1 VATRTAATP
10 KASGGPRG
18 ADARERGSLDLARGP
33 LCLVAAAVVF
43 GLVVLWPE
51 RQEVWFLNDASVHRS
66 MVRWAADRIRDGHLP
81 FDGWYPYLSL
91 GASRF
96 HHYQS
101 LPHITTGLLS
111 LLGGEATFRWSLY
124 LLLACWPVAVYVG
137 GRLLGLGPWPA
148 AAAALVSPLL
158 SSAAGLGYEWG
169 SYVWRGSGAWAQLW
183 GMWALPFAWGLS
195 WRAIARGRRLWL
207 AALILGITICAHLL
221 TGYLAMVSLA
231 VFVLVTPRESWTRL
245 LRAAVVAIGALLAA
259 AWMLVPLL
267 MDAGWT
273 VNDEFSRGTFYYD
286 SFGARRI
293 MRWFVTGDLFDAR
306 RLPLLTGLLAVGL
319 VVAVVQ
325 ARRREPPRV
334 VIGLGFVAL
343 LLFFGRPT
351 LGPVIDLLPGGGDL
365 FLRRFISGVH
375 LAGLYLIGLGG
386 VYVAHLC
393 VRLARRW
400 TPSPI
405 PAVALACA
413 VAVVLVAPAARE
425 RIGYEHQGAV
435 WIDEQARA
443 EATDGV
449 GFAALVER
457 AQELGPGRIFAGLRG
472 PSIPAYRIGQVPGFA
487 ALLNQQ
493 ADGVGFTRPTW
504 SLMSPAE
511 YRFETGNAIHREL
524 FGVRYVILP
533 EDQPIPSAERVAQ
546 IGRHVLWR
554 ISETTYLDVVDTI
567 APIAADRRNLGR
579 QMAPYLSSG
588 LYADRRVP
596 TVALGGRT
604 AARPTLGP
612 GDLPAR
618 PPGIVVGGSADL
630 AGGVF
635 EGTVDMERPGVVLV
649 KASYDPRFVAT
660 VDGAEVPTQML
671 APALVGIP
679 VPTGEHEVRLEYH
692 PFPDYL
698 VLFAIGVA
706 AVLGLWFLG
715 RRRVL
720 DPFDGHRSAASSVR
734 RGHAGTG
741 GRSPQRRAG
750 AGPLTLGPAHER
762 TRGVWLP
769 RGHEP
774 DTLRFVAD
782 PPRSVSLSRRRQQGH
797 VRIIPFAGTCRG

>member
-10 KASGGPRG
+10 TPSVGPRR
-18 ADARERGSLDLARGP
+18 ADARAHRWRDPARLP
-33 LCLVAAAVVF
+33 FCLVAAAVVF
-43 GLVVLWPE
+43 GLIVLWPE

-66 MVRWAADRIRDGHLP
+66 MVRWAADRIRDGQLP

-101 LPHITTGLLS
+101 LPHITTALLS
-111 LLGGEATFRWSLY
+111 LVGGEATFRWTLY
-124 LLLACWPVAVYVG
+124 LLLACWPIAVYSG

-169 SYVWRGSGAWAQLW
+169 SYVWRGSGTWAQLW

-195 WRAIARGRRLWL
+195 WRAIANGRRLWL
-207 AALILGITICAHLL
+207 AALVLGITICVHLL
-221 TGYLAMVSLA
+221 TGYLALVSLA
-231 VFVLVTPRESWTRL
+231 VFVLAAPREIWRRL
-245 LRAAVVAIGALLAA
+245 LCAGVVAAGALLAA

-267 MDAGWT
+267 TDAGWT

-286 SFGARRI
+286 SFGATRI
-293 MRWFVTGDLFDAR
+293 MRWLVAGDLFDAK

-319 VVAVVQ
+319 IVAVVQ
-325 ARRREPPRV
+325 GRRREPPRV
-334 VIGLGFVAL
+334 VIGLGLVAL

-386 VYVAHLC
+386 VFVVHLC
-393 VRLARRW
+393 VRLVRRW

-405 PAVALACA
+405 PAVAVAIA
-413 VAVVLVAPAARE
+413 IAVVLVAPAAWE

-435 WIDEQARA
+435 WIGEQARA

-457 AQELGPGRIFAGLRG
+457 AQSLGPGRIFAGLRG
-472 PSIPAYRIGQVPGFA
+472 PSIPAYRIGQVPAFA
-487 ALLNQQ
+487 ALLNLQ
-493 ADGVGFTRPTW
+493 ADAIGFTRPTW

-511 YRFETGNAIHREL
+511 YRFENGNAIHREL

-533 EDQPIPSAERVAQ
+533 EDQPIPSAERIAQ
-546 IGRHVLWR
+546 VGRHVLWR
-554 ISETTYLDVVDTI
+554 IPEVTYLDVVDTI
-567 APIAADRRNLGR
+567 APIEADRKNLGR
-579 QMAPYLSSG
+579 QMAPYLTSG

-596 TVALGGRT
+596 TVAFGGRA

-612 GDLPAR
+612 DDLPAM
-618 PPGIVVGGSADL
+618 PPGVVIDDTADPSR
-630 AGGVF
+630 GVF
-635 EGTVDMERPGVVLV
+635 EGTVDMGRPGVVLV

-671 APALVGIP
+671 APAMVGIP
-679 VPTGEHEVRLEYH
+679 VPAGEHEVRLEYH
-692 PFPDYL
+692 PYPGYL
-698 VLFAIGVA
+698 VLFAIGIA
-706 AVLGLWFLG
+706 AILGLWLLG
-715 RRRVL
+715 RRG
-720 DPFDGHRSAASSVR
+720 F
-734 RGHAGTG
+734 
-741 GRSPQRRAG
+741 
-750 AGPLTLGPAHER
+750 LGPREDAS
-762 TRGVWLP
+762 T
-769 RGHEP
+769 
-774 DTLRFVAD
+774 A
-782 PPRSVSLSRRRQQGH
+782 
-797 VRIIPFAGTCRG
+797 

>member
-1 VATRTAATP
+1 MVTRTAATP
-10 KASGGPRG
+10 DTSAGPRR
-18 ADARERGSLDLARGP
+18 ADARAHRWRDPARVP
-33 LCLVAAAVVF
+33 LYLVAAAVVF
-43 GLVVLWPE
+43 GLIVLWPE
-51 RQEVWFLNDASVHRS
+51 RREVWFLNDASVHRS

-101 LPHITTGLLS
+101 LPHITTALLS
-111 LLGGEATFRWSLY
+111 LVGGGATFRWSLY
-124 LLLACWPVAVYVG
+124 LILACWPIAVYAG

-158 SSAAGLGYEWG
+158 SSSAGLGYEWG
-169 SYVWRGSGAWAQLW
+169 SYVWRGSGTWAQLW

-195 WRAIARGRRLWL
+195 WQAIAKGRRLWL
-207 AALILGITICAHLL
+207 AALVLGITICVHLL

-231 VFVLVTPRESWTRL
+231 VFVLVAPRESWTRL
-245 LRAAVVAIGALLAA
+245 VRAGVVAIGALLAA

-267 MDAGWT
+267 TDAGWT

-286 SFGARRI
+286 SFGAGRI
-293 MRWFVTGDLFDAR
+293 MRWFVTGALFDAR

-334 VIGLGFVAL
+334 VIGLGLVAL

-393 VRLARRW
+393 MRLVRRW

-405 PAVALACA
+405 PAVA
-413 VAVVLVAPAARE
+413 VVSVIAIALVAPAGWE
-425 RIGYEHQGAV
+425 RVRFEHQGAV
-435 WIDEQARA
+435 WIGEQARA

-457 AQELGPGRIFAGLRG
+457 AQGLGPGRIFAGLRG
-472 PSIPAYRIGQVPGFA
+472 PSVPAYRIGQVPGFA
-487 ALLNQQ
+487 ALLNLQ

-533 EDQPIPSAERVAQ
+533 EDQPIPSAERIAQ
-546 IGRHVLWR
+546 VGRHVLWR
-554 ISETTYLDVVDTI
+554 IPEVTYLDVVDTI
-567 APIAADRRNLGR
+567 APIDADRQNLGR
-579 QMAPYLSSG
+579 QMAPYLTSG

-596 TVALGGRT
+596 MVAFGGRA

-612 GDLPAR
+612 RDLPAV
-618 PPGIVVGGSADL
+618 PPGVVIDDQADP
-630 AGGVF
+630 ANGVF
-635 EGTVDMERPGVVLV
+635 EGTVDMERTGVVLV
-649 KASYDPRFVAT
+649 KASYDPRFVAS
-660 VDGAEVPTQML
+660 VDGEEVETQML
-671 APALVGIP
+671 APAFVGIP
-679 VPTGEHEVRLEYH
+679 VPAGEHEVRLAYH
-692 PFPDYL
+692 PYPGYL
-698 VLFAIGVA
+698 LLFLVGIAAI
-706 AVLGLWFLG
+706 LGLWFLG
-715 RRRVL
+715 RRGFFR
-720 DPFDGHRSAASSVR
+720 
-734 RGHAGTG
+734 
-741 GRSPQRRAG
+741 
-750 AGPLTLGPAHER
+750 
-762 TRGVWLP
+762 P
-769 RGHEP
+769 RG
-774 DTLRFVAD
+774 DATTA
-782 PPRSVSLSRRRQQGH
+782 
-797 VRIIPFAGTCRG
+797 